1 MSKSVIELVA
11 VIEKLVDEAIDRKL
25 PNVHEVVARLSEE
38 LSRQRGTDAEVF
50 AQLVASGN
58 VFLKIKTA
66 AAIADCHDKS
76 ITRALA
82 VGDLRRYGLR
92 EDPRIRLGDLLNYM
106 ARQEQAEAPEAI
118 RERARAVVRGS
129 TRTPP

>member
-1 MSKSVIELVA
+1 MWRDDELARAGRLCFGRLAYCRRSIMSKSVIELVA

-76 ITRALA
+76 I
-82 VGDLRRYGLR
+82 
-92 EDPRIRLGDLLNYM
+92 
-106 ARQEQAEAPEAI
+106 
-118 RERARAVVRGS
+118 
-129 TRTPP
+129 